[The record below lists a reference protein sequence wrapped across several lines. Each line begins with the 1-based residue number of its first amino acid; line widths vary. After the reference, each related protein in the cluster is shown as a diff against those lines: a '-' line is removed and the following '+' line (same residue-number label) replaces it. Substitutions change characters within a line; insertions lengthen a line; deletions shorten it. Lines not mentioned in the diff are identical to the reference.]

1 MSPDVGTDLEV
12 RAERVLP
19 VPARAAYA
27 AWTEPAQV
35 RSWWGPA
42 GFSCPVAEMDVRVG
56 GVSLVAMRAPA
67 EYGGGD
73 LYNTWTYTRVVPGD
87 RLEYELRF
95 STPTGEPIAPADAGI
110 PDGVPAVVPH
120 VVTFEDLDSGHSRAT
135 VVESGYTDAQARD
148 VSQAGLEQCLDK
160 LERLLSAGRA

>member
-1 MSPDVGTDLEV
+1 MGADMPTSLEV

-19 VPARAAYA
+19 VPARVAYA

-35 RSWWGPA
+35 RGWWGPT
-42 GFSCPVAEMDVRVG
+42 GFSCPVAELDVRVG

-73 LYNTWTYTRVVPGD
+73 LYNTWTYTRVVPGE

-110 PDGVPAVVPH
+110 PDGVPAAVPH
-120 VVTFEDLDSGHSRAT
+120 VVTFDDLDGGRSRTT
-135 VVESGYTDAQARD
+135 VVESGYTDAGARD
-148 VSQAGLEQCLDK
+148 VSQVGLDQCLDK
-160 LERLLSAGRA
+160 LERLLSAARA

>member
-1 MSPDVGTDLEV
+1 
-12 RAERVLP
+12 
-19 VPARAAYA
+19 VPARVAYA
-27 AWTEPAQV
+27 AWIEPAQV
-35 RSWWGPA
+35 RGWWGPT

-73 LYNTWTYTRVVPGD
+73 LYNTWTYTRVVPQD

-110 PDGVPAVVPH
+110 PGGVPAAVPH
-120 VVTFEDLDSGHSRAT
+120 VVTFEDLDGGRSRLT
-135 VVESGYTDAQARD
+135 VVETGYTDAHARD
-148 VSQAGLEQCLDK
+148 VSRAGLEQCLDK
-160 LERLLSAGRA
+160 LERLLSATTV